1 MDTANLPDWYGNIFI
16 IASTTDG
23 AITQEANNLDMFQ
36 PFLHHLGLRS
46 ESGMDAI
53 RKAEQ

>member
-1 MDTANLPDWYGNIFI
+1 
-16 IASTTDG
+16 
-23 AITQEANNLDMFQ
+23 MFQ